1 MNLSRPFRRLTDG
14 DCRRLHEASCRI
26 LERTGVRLHHPPA
39 VRLLESAGA
48 RVSEEN
54 RVRIPPH
61 LVARALETVPSQVT
75 LYDRTGAP
83 AVEAGGCRSFFGT
96 GSDCLNVLDHRSGE
110 RRRARIQ
117 DVREGVTLCDALENV
132 NFVMCMFL
140 PSDVPRM
147 TADRF
152 EMQAML
158 EHTTK
163 PLVFVTTDLAGC
175 EDAVTMAEAVAGGEE
190 ALRER
195 PLAAC
200 YINVTHGLQ
209 HNREALEKL
218 LFLSGRNLPAT
229 YVPVSLGGASAPVTL
244 AGGMALWNAG
254 CLAGLVIGQLNRPGS
269 PFITTGWGASAL
281 DMRTGLSPYVEPE
294 KQFIA
299 QELAHFYGLPMF
311 AFGGISDAKQV
322 DGQAG
327 AEAALTLLANAQ
339 AGSHL
344 VHDMGYLESGLTGSL
359 AQLVVCDELVSWVRS
374 ALAPVEITEETLA
387 LDVIDEIGPDGQ
399 HLDSL
404 HTLRHYRDRWYPQV
418 LDRMGYESWAAR
430 GGKDLARIAAERAE
444 VLLKEHEPE
453 PLPEKIRE
461 CIQAVVDRALERDRR
476 SRAT

>member
-1 MNLSRPFRRLTDG
+1 MKVQRPYRRLSDD
-14 DCRRLHEASCRI
+14 DCSRLHEASCRI

-39 VRLLESAGA
+39 VRLLEKAGA

-54 RVRIPPH
+54 QVRIPAG
-61 LVARALETVPSQVT
+61 LVERALETAPSTLT

-83 AVEAGGCRSFFGT
+83 AMEVGGLHSYFGT
-96 GSDCLNVLDHRSGE
+96 GSDCLNVVDHRTGE
-110 RRRARIQ
+110 RRRAGIR
-117 DVREGVTLCDALENV
+117 DVQEGVRLCDALENV
-132 NFVMCMFL
+132 DFAMCMFL

-147 TADRF
+147 VADRF
-152 EMQAML
+152 QMQAML

-163 PLVFVTTDLAGC
+163 PLVFVTTDLSGC
-175 EDAVTMAEAVAGGEE
+175 EDAVAMAEAVAGGPE
-190 ALRER
+190 ALEAR
-195 PLAAC
+195 PSAAC
-200 YINVTHGLQ
+200 YINVTNGLQ

-218 LFLSGRNLPAT
+218 LYLSSRNLPAT

-244 AGGMALWNAG
+244 AGGLALWNAG

-269 PFITTGWGASAL
+269 PFITSGWGASAL

-294 KQFIA
+294 KQFMA

-311 AFGGISDAKQV
+311 SFGGISDAKQV
-322 DGQAG
+322 DAQAG

-359 AQLVVCDELVSWVRS
+359 AQLVVCDELVSWVRT
-374 ALAPVEITEETLA
+374 ALTPVEITEETLA

-404 HTLRHYRDRWYPQV
+404 HTLRHYGDRWYPEV
-418 LDRMGYESWAAR
+418 LDRLGYASWLAR
-430 GGKDLARIAAERAE
+430 GGRDLGRAASERAE
-444 VLLKEHEPE
+444 ALLEGHRPE
-453 PLPEKIRE
+453 PLPDEARRRV
-461 CIQAVVDRALERDRR
+461 QAVVDGA
-476 SRAT
+476 AGA

>member
-1 MNLSRPFRRLTDG
+1 MNLLRPFRRLEDS
-14 DCRRLHEASCRI
+14 DCRRLHEAGLHI

-39 VRLLESAGA
+39 VRLLEKAGA
-48 RVSEEN
+48 RVSEGN
-54 RVRIPPH
+54 RVRIPSN
-61 LVARALETVPSQVT
+61 LVEQALETAPSTIT
-75 LYDRTGAP
+75 LYNRHGEP
-83 AVEAGGCRSFFGT
+83 AVEAGGYRTYFGT
-96 GSDCLNVLDHRSGE
+96 GSDCLNVLDHRTGE
-110 RRRARIQ
+110 RRRARIT
-117 DVREGVTLCDALENV
+117 DVMEGVTLCDALDNV
-132 NFVMCMFL
+132 DFVMSMFL

-152 EMQAML
+152 AMQAML

-175 EDAVTMAEAVAGGEE
+175 EDAVSMAEAVAGGED

-200 YINVTHGLQ
+200 YINVTNGLQ

-218 LFLSGRNLPAT
+218 MFLSGKGLPAT
-229 YVPVSLGGASAPVTL
+229 YVPVSLGGASAPVTV

-269 PFITTGWGASAL
+269 PFITSGWGGSAL

-294 KQFIA
+294 KQFMA

-311 AFGGISDAKQV
+311 AFGGISDSKQV
-322 DGQAG
+322 DAQAG

-344 VHDMGYLESGLTGSL
+344 VHDMGYLESGLTGSP
-359 AQLVVCDELVSWVRS
+359 AQLVVCNELVGWVRS
-374 ALAPVEITEETLA
+374 ALSPVEITEETLA

-399 HLDSL
+399 YLDSL
-404 HTLRHYRDRWYPQV
+404 HTLHHYRDRWYPEV
-418 LDRMGYESWAAR
+418 MDRSGHESWVAR
-430 GGKDLARIAAERAE
+430 GGKDLGRKAADRVEA
-444 VLLKEHEPE
+444 LLADHKPE
-453 PLPEKIRE
+453 PLPDEVGKR
-461 CIQAVVDRALERDRR
+461 IQAIVDRASDRP
-476 SRAT
+476 

>member
-1 MNLSRPFRRLTDG
+1 MNLQRPFRRLTDE
-14 DCRRLHEASCRI
+14 DCQKLHEAGCRI

-39 VRLLESAGA
+39 VRLLEEAGA

-54 RVRIPPH
+54 RVRIPPD
-61 LVARALETVPSQVT
+61 LVERALETAPSTVT
-75 LYDRTGAP
+75 LYDRKGEP
-83 AVEAGGCRSFFGT
+83 VLEAGGFRSFFGT
-96 GSDCLNVLDHRSGE
+96 GSDCLNVLDHRTGK
-110 RRRARIQ
+110 RRRAGIR
-117 DVREGVTLCDALENV
+117 DVIEGVTLCDALENV
-132 NFVMCMFL
+132 DFVMSMFL

-147 TADRF
+147 VADRF

-175 EDAVTMAEAVAGGEE
+175 EDAVAMAGAVAGGED

-200 YINVTHGLQ
+200 YINVTNGLQ

-218 LFLSGRNLPAT
+218 LFLSSRNLPAT
-229 YVPVSLGGASAPVTL
+229 YVPVSLGGASAPITL

-294 KQFIA
+294 KQFMA
-299 QELAHFYGLPMF
+299 QDLAHFYNLPMF

-404 HTLRHYRDRWYPQV
+404 HTLRHYRDRWYPQI
-418 LDRMGYESWAAR
+418 LDRQGYETWAAR
-430 GGKDLARIAAERAE
+430 GGRDLGRVAAERAE
-444 VLLKEHEPE
+444 ALLKEHRPE
-453 PLPEKIRE
+453 PLAGEIRK
-461 CIQAVVDRALERDRR
+461 R
-476 SRAT
+476 

>member
-1 MNLSRPFRRLTDG
+1 
-14 DCRRLHEASCRI
+14 
-26 LERTGVRLHHPPA
+26 
-39 VRLLESAGA
+39 
-48 RVSEEN
+48 
-54 RVRIPPH
+54 
-61 LVARALETVPSQVT
+61 
-75 LYDRTGAP
+75 
-83 AVEAGGCRSFFGT
+83 
-96 GSDCLNVLDHRSGE
+96 
-110 RRRARIQ
+110 
-117 DVREGVTLCDALENV
+117 
-132 NFVMCMFL
+132 
-140 PSDVPRM
+140 
-147 TADRF
+147 
-152 EMQAML
+152 
-158 EHTTK
+158 
-163 PLVFVTTDLAGC
+163 
-175 EDAVTMAEAVAGGEE
+175 
-190 ALRER
+190 
-195 PLAAC
+195 
-200 YINVTHGLQ
+200 
-209 HNREALEKL
+209 
-218 LFLSGRNLPAT
+218 
-229 YVPVSLGGASAPVTL
+229 
-244 AGGMALWNAG
+244 MALWNAG